1 MTQTP
6 ITIIGGGLAGL
17 MAALAA
23 APAPVRLLNPMG
35 PGQGA
40 ASAWSQGGLAAA
52 VGEDDS
58 PALHIADTIAAG
70 AGLCNGAAVRRII
83 EAGPALIDLLLRS
96 GVRFDRDAAQA
107 LALGLEA
114 AHQRPRIL
122 HANGDR
128 TGAEIIR
135 ALIEAARATASIE
148 FFPATARKLLLRDGE
163 IVGVLAEAASGPV
176 TLAADRVLL
185 ATGGIGGLFRY
196 STNPPTAIGRG
207 LILAAE
213 AGAQLQHLEF
223 VQFHPTALDASGGT
237 SLPLISEAVRG
248 EGAVLIDETGARF
261 MAGRDLAPRDVVAR
275 AVFAHQAAGHRVF
288 LDARM
293 IGARFATRFPAINAI
308 CANAGI
314 DPVTQPIP
322 VRPAAHYHMG
332 GVAVD
337 AQGRTSVP
345 GLYAAGEV
353 ACTGLH
359 GANRLASNSLLEAAV
374 CGMQAGQDMAAR
386 PAKPPCP
393 LPALPLPPRPDA
405 EAVRDIMATHLGVLR
420 DADGLQSAI
429 AQLAPLAPHN
439 SAAQLA
445 LLIAEAA
452 LARPA
457 SIGAHARADD
467 LRFMNQAA

>member
-1 MTQTP
+1 MTPPP

-23 APAPVRLLNPMG
+23 APAPVRLLNPIG
-35 PGQGA
+35 PGDGA

-58 PALHIADTIAAG
+58 PALHIADTLAAG
-70 AGLCNGAAVRRII
+70 AGLCDGAAVRRII
-83 EAGPALIDLLLRS
+83 EAGPGLIELLLRS

-122 HANGDR
+122 HANGDQ
-128 TGAEIIR
+128 TGAEIMR
-135 ALIEAARATASIE
+135 ALIAAASATQSIE
-148 FFPATARKLLLRDGE
+148 FVPAAARQLLLRDGE
-163 IVGVLAEAASGPV
+163 IAGVLAETATGPL

-196 STNPPTAIGRG
+196 STNPPTAIGSG
-207 LILAAE
+207 LSLAAE
-213 AGAQLQHLEF
+213 AGARLQHLEF
-223 VQFHPTALDASGGT
+223 VQFHPTALDASGP

-248 EGAVLIDETGARF
+248 EGAMLVDETGARF

-275 AVFAHQAAGHRVF
+275 AVFAHQAAGHRVA

-293 IGARFATRFPAINAI
+293 LGARFATRFPAIHAI
-308 CANAGI
+308 CARAGI
-314 DPVTQPIP
+314 DPATQPIP

-337 AQGRTSVP
+337 AQGRTSIP

-386 PAKPPCP
+386 AARPPRK
-393 LPALPLPPRPDA
+393 LPELTLPPRPDA
-405 EAVRDIMATHLGVLR
+405 EKVRDIMSTHLGVLR
-420 DADGLQSAI
+420 DAEGMHSAI
-429 AQLAPLAPHN
+429 AQLTPLAPHN
-439 SAAQLA
+439 SAAKLA
-445 LLIAEAA
+445 LLIAQAA
-452 LARPA
+452 LARTA
-457 SIGAHARADD
+457 SVGAH
-467 LRFMNQAA
+467 FVKQAA

>member
-1 MTQTP
+1 MTPPP

-23 APAPVRLLNPMG
+23 APAPVRLLNPTRFG
-35 PGQGA
+35 DGA

-52 VGEDDS
+52 IGEDDS
-58 PALHIADTIAAG
+58 PALHIADTLAAG
-70 AGLCNGAAVRRII
+70 AGLCDGAAVRRII
-83 EAGPALIDLLLRS
+83 EAGPGLIELLLRS

-122 HANGDR
+122 HANGDQ
-128 TGAEIIR
+128 TGAEIMR
-135 ALIEAARATASIE
+135 ALIAAASATQSIE
-148 FFPATARKLLLRDGE
+148 FVPAAARQLLLRDGE
-163 IVGVLAEAASGPV
+163 IAGVLAETATGPL

-196 STNPPTAIGRG
+196 STNPPTAIGSG
-207 LILAAE
+207 LSLAAE
-213 AGAQLQHLEF
+213 AGARLQHLEF
-223 VQFHPTALDASGGT
+223 VQFHPTALDASGP

-248 EGAVLIDETGARF
+248 EGAMLVDETGARF

-275 AVFAHQAAGHRVF
+275 AVFAHQAAGHRVA

-293 IGARFATRFPAINAI
+293 LGARFATRFPAIHAI
-308 CANAGI
+308 CARAGI
-314 DPVTQPIP
+314 DPATQPIP

-337 AQGRTSVP
+337 AQGRTSIP

-386 PAKPPCP
+386 AARPPRK
-393 LPALPLPPRPDA
+393 LPELTLPPRPDA
-405 EAVRDIMATHLGVLR
+405 EKVRDIMSTHLGVLR
-420 DADGLQSAI
+420 DAEGMHSAI
-429 AQLAPLAPHN
+429 AQLTPLAPHN
-439 SAAQLA
+439 SAAKLA
-445 LLIAEAA
+445 LLIAQAA
-452 LARPA
+452 LARTA
-457 SIGAHARADD
+457 SVGAH
-467 LRFMNQAA
+467 FVKQAA